1 MTVEP
6 DYGETPLEPDEAD
19 ALTPQARE
27 VFGDEPTRVDLYE
40 AEQAIADE
48 VSIRFLAD
56 IADGTLHLDDLL
68 TDTFLRELH
77 RQLYEELWT
86 WAGKYRTRELS
97 IGIDPLHISVEL
109 RAAFD
114 TLRYRWEHT
123 DDWTPR
129 ELGIAV
135 HAETVRI
142 HGFVD
147 GNGRATRLL
156 ADLVFLAAQ
165 DPEATAEGYDWSIAK
180 SEYIA
185 LLRQYDVSRDP
196 KPLAAFIPVTQ
207 IEDEPIE

>member
-1 MTVEP
+1 M
-6 DYGETPLEPDEAD
+6 
-19 ALTPQARE
+19 
-27 VFGDEPTRVDLYE
+27 FGAQPTRLDLYE

-48 VSIRFLAD
+48 VSIRILAD
-56 IADGTLHLDDLL
+56 VADGALGLDDLL
-68 TDTFLRELH
+68 TNTFLRNLH

-86 WAGKYRTRELS
+86 WAGTHRTRKLS
-97 IGIDPLHISVEL
+97 IGIDPLRIAVEF

-135 HAETVRI
+135 HAETLRI

-147 GNGRATRLL
+147 GSERATRLL
-156 ADLVFLAAQ
+156 ADLVFFAAQ
-165 DPEATAEGYDWSIAK
+165 DPEAIIEVYDWDIDK

-185 LLRQYDVSRDP
+185 LPRQHDVSRDP
-196 KPLAAFIPVTQ
+196 KPLAAFIPVRS
-207 IEDEPIE
+207 IDDESVD

>member
-1 MTVEP
+1 MSVEP
-6 DYGETPLEPDEAD
+6 GYGWTPLEPDEAD
-19 ALTPQARE
+19 ALTPRARL
-27 VFGDEPTRVDLYE
+27 VFGDEPTRLELYE
-40 AEQAIADE
+40 AEEAMADE
-48 VSIRFLAD
+48 VSVRLLAE
-56 IADGTLHLDDLL
+56 IARGVLSLQDLL
-68 TDTFLRELH
+68 TDTFLRDLH

-97 IGIDPLHISVEL
+97 IGIDPLHIAVEL
-109 RAAFD
+109 HAAFD

-147 GNGRATRLL
+147 GNGRATRML
-156 ADLVFLAAQ
+156 ADLVFFAAQ
-165 DPEATAEGYDWSIAK
+165 DPESLVEEYDWNVDK
-180 SEYIA
+180 RQYIS

-196 KPLAAFIPVTQ
+196 KPLAAFIPVQ
-207 IEDEPIE
+207 RLDE